1 MKFSKLLKNNKILS
15 IFNYSLNKLPS
26 PMNIN
31 MWWNFGSILGLFLI
45 IQIISGLFLSMHY
58 CPNIN
63 LAFYSTIHIMKNVK
77 FGWWIRLIHMNGA
90 SFFFFTMFLHI
101 ARGIY
106 YHSFKLVNVWL
117 IGVIILIM
125 SMATAFLGYVLPWG
139 QMSFWGATVITNL
152 LSALPFIG
160 KMLVEWIWGGFSIN
174 NATLNRFYTFH
185 FILPFMILFLVII
198 HLFFLH
204 NSGSNNPMGSSNKF
218 YLIYFTP
225 YFLIKDVLGYML
237 ILFLFIMVTL
247 IFPYNLSDP
256 DNFIMANPMITP
268 EHIKPEWYFLFAYT
282 ILRIIPNK
290 FGGVLGLFSS
300 ILILMFMPI
309 LNYNKLTSSK
319 FYFLSKILFWIF
331 ILSFI
336 MLTWLGGQLIEPPFI
351 NLSMLFTLIYF
362 LYFILT
368 PSLNY
373 IWDKLIY

>member
-1 MKFSKLLKNNKILS
+1 MKFTKMLKSNNLLM
-15 IFNYSLNKLPS
+15 IFNNSLNKLPT

-63 LAFYSTIHIMKNVK
+63 YAFHSTIHIMKNVK

-90 SFFFFTMFLHI
+90 SFFFIMMFIHI

-106 YHSFKLVNVWL
+106 YHSFKLIHVWS
-117 IGVIILIM
+117 IGVIIFIL

-152 LSALPFIG
+152 LSAIPYIG

-174 NATLNRFYTFH
+174 NATLNRFYSFH
-185 FILPFMILFLVII
+185 FILPLIILFLVII
-198 HLFFLH
+198 HLYFLH
-204 NSGSNNPMGSSNKF
+204 SFGSNNSMGLMNKY
-218 YLIYFTP
+218 YLTYFTP
-225 YFLIKDVLGYML
+225 YFLIKDIFGYMM
-237 ILFLFIMVTL
+237 IIFIFLMMTL
-247 IFPYNLSDP
+247 IFPYTLSDP

-290 FGGVLGLFSS
+290 FGGVMGLFSS
-300 ILILMFMPI
+300 ILILLFMPF
-309 LNYNKLTSSK
+309 LNYNNLTSSK
-319 FYFLSKILFWIF
+319 FYFLGKIMFWIF

-336 MLTWLGGQLIEPPFI
+336 MLTWLGGQLIEIPFI
-351 NLSMLFTLIYF
+351 MLSISFTMIYF
-362 LYFILT
+362 MYFIFS
-368 PSLNY
+368 PMLNY
-373 IWDKLIY
+373 LWDKLIY